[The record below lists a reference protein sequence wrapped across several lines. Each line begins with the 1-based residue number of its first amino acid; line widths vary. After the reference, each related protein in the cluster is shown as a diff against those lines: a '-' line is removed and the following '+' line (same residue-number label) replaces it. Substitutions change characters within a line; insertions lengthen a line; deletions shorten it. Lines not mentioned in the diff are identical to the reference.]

1 MRERSHSQKYIKSRT
16 PTPQLQHGNVIY
28 VNISQGN
35 FPRESIRYVNKQN
48 RCKTRSHLFAML
60 CACICQWVNVIFLL
74 FLAKQSLFIFFAA
87 ARRYN
92 CLRPQHKLHVSCAK
106 RRNRGHHPTDIY
118 VLRTLAKATREAQ
131 SCPIFFTAV
140 YRPTQHDTQSCH
152 ANLLYRRCSSLL
164 RKEGRTRLANT
175 YAHNFYFSLSRA
187 HDSTKR
193 TLTARKQVH
202 TRKTIYCLG
211 LFNFNFNKRTNL
223 HVSPQKDSINVCR
236 IPPFVLPAS
245 AGQPKRQRHRSSFPL
260 SAASASPREGRGAEG
275 TVYAR
280 VCDTKAAIG

>member
-1 MRERSHSQKYIKSRT
+1 
-16 PTPQLQHGNVIY
+16 
-28 VNISQGN
+28 
-35 FPRESIRYVNKQN
+35 
-48 RCKTRSHLFAML
+48 ML

-106 RRNRGHHPTDIY
+106 RRSRGHHPTDIY
-118 VLRTLAKATREAQ
+118 ILRTLAKATREAQ

-152 ANLLYRRCSSLL
+152 ANLLIQTVFFTAEKRGKNQTCEYI
-164 RKEGRTRLANT
+164 RT
-175 YAHNFYFSLSRA
+175 YFYFSLSRA

-260 SAASASPREGRGAEG
+260 SATSASP
-275 TVYAR
+275 
-280 VCDTKAAIG
+280 

>member
-60 CACICQWVNVIFLL
+60 CACICQWVNVIFFLL

-175 YAHNFYFSLSRA
+175 YAHIFISSPSPEHTTRRRGLSRRA
-187 HDSTKR
+187 SKYIPAKQFTAWVCSISTSIKKR
-193 TLTARKQVH
+193 
-202 TRKTIYCLG
+202 IYMY
-211 LFNFNFNKRTNL
+211 
-223 HVSPQKDSINVCR
+223 
-236 IPPFVLPAS
+236 PPKKIA
-245 AGQPKRQRHRSSFPL
+245 
-260 SAASASPREGRGAEG
+260 
-275 TVYAR
+275 
-280 VCDTKAAIG
+280 